1 MKKMKKVYVSL
12 IADLLHAGHI
22 KILKEAA
29 KYGEVTVGLLTS
41 SAIFELNDN
50 AYLKYVQRLV
60 VIENLEMVSKIIPQ
74 DTASYRSNL
83 LNLKPDFVVHG
94 DDWTIGGQAKY
105 RLEVID
111 LLNKC
116 CVGFLSVENDNPI
129 ECEMFNYLDEL
140 RESGD
145 TNMWGATPYIQDKF
159 GVSNKDSKLLLV
171 KWMER
176 GAS

>member
-1 MKKMKKVYVSL
+1 M
-12 IADLLHAGHI
+12 II
-22 KILKEAA
+22 KN
-29 KYGEVTVGLLTS
+29 
-41 SAIFELNDN
+41 NDN
-50 AYLKYVQRLV
+50 YDMESLLDSINDIKYQTE
-60 VIENLEMVSKIIPQ
+60 IGSMSK
-74 DTASYRSNL
+74 SEGL
-83 LNLKPDFVVHG
+83 
-94 DDWTIGGQAKY
+94 
-105 RLEVID
+105 D

-159 GVSNKDSKLLLV
+159 GMSNKDSKLLLV